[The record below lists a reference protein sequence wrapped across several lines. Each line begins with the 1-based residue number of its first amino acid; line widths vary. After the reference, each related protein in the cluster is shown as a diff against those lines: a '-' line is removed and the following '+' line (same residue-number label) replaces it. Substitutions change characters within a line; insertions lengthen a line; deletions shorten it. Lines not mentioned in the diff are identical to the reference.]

1 MSKAVHKL
9 KLEMPVVR
17 TELRCGATLLVSPR
31 PGAPIAA
38 AQVHLRGGNALDP
51 AGKEGVAHLAGAL
64 STEGTQSHDESQ
76 LAALLEPLGG
86 AIRGNSTGVSGTMV
100 AGEWRTLL
108 DLIAELVTES
118 TYPKERF
125 ERERA
130 RLVERLTVAEQDPKT
145 RGARAFR
152 KLIYADHWMG
162 RGQSGT
168 LESVPLIQRRDL
180 LSHVKRNWVAS
191 RAVIAVCGDLDPAAV
206 HRFLDRR
213 LAAWP
218 TGKVHKLQPP
228 PTGRAPG
235 NRVAAYRVQRQQMHL
250 YLGHLGIRRSDPD
263 YVPLMVMDHVLGT
276 GPGFTDR
283 ISRRLRDEEGLAYT
297 VHASIHTSAGTHPG
311 TFLAYIGTG
320 PEKAAQAL
328 RGFLEEIRRI
338 RVEPV
343 APEELELAKSYLT
356 GSVLLGHERAARRVG
371 AMVYAQR
378 LGLPFDHL
386 STLPSKIAAVSM
398 EDVQRVAALHLE
410 PEDLVLSGAGPIGKP
425 TLGKIFREA
434 VKG

>member
-1 MSKAVHKL
+1 MSKTVHEL

-38 AQVHLRGGNALDP
+38 AQVHMRGGNALDP
-51 AGKEGVAHLAGAL
+51 AGKEGLASLAGVLA
-64 STEGTQSHDESQ
+64 TEGTRSHDESE

-86 AIRGNSTGVSGTMV
+86 AIRGCASGVTGTMV
-100 AGEWRTLL
+100 AGEWRMLL
-108 DLIAELVTES
+108 DLMAELVTEA
-118 TYPKERF
+118 TYPKARVERQ
-125 ERERA
+125 RA

-152 KLIYADHWMG
+152 KLIYGDHWMG
-162 RGQSGT
+162 RGESGT
-168 LESVPLIQRRDL
+168 LDSVPLLERRDL
-180 LSHVKRNWVAS
+180 LAHVKRNWVAS

-213 LAAWP
+213 FAAWP
-218 TGKVHKLQPP
+218 TGKVVELPP
-228 PTGRAPG
+228 PAGRRPG

-263 YVPLMVMDHVLGT
+263 YVPLLVMDHVLGT

-297 VHASIHTSAGTHPG
+297 VHANIHGSAGVHPG

-320 PEKAAQAL
+320 PDKAAQAL

-338 RVEPV
+338 RTEPV
-343 APEELELAKSYLT
+343 APEELDLAKRYLT
-356 GSVLLGHERAARRVG
+356 GSVLLGHERAGRRVG

-386 STLPSKIAAVSM
+386 STLPSEIAAVSV
-398 EDVQRVAALHLE
+398 EDVQRVAALHLV

-425 TLGKIFREA
+425 ALGKIFREA
-434 VKG
+434 IAG